1 MEVDQIRALR
11 RADPFEPFNL
21 VLRDGRRLPVDR
33 AYYLAISPDGEL
45 LAHASVDGGFEWFP
59 PSIVNGVDFH
69 IVPATVEKQREAAA
83 DAAAARRTRWGA

>member
-21 VLRDGRRLPVDR
+21 VLRDGRKLPVDR
-33 AYYLAISPDGEL
+33 AHHLAISPDGEL

-59 PSIVNGVDFH
+59 PAAVDRVDYH
-69 IVPATVEKQREAAA
+69 VAPERVDRDRWTAAA
-83 DAAAARRTRWGA
+83 LRKERFGA